1 MANGLVF
8 IVIPFSADKKG
19 RLRPG
24 SPKNLKDRDMALLA
38 AGRMSVYSAG
48 VIVIAQ
54 EVDAAADV
62 YCEPRLVAHFGEIP
76 EGMIEELAA

>member
-1 MANGLVF
+1 MTDGLVF

-19 RLRPG
+19 KLRPG

-48 VIVIAQ
+48 VVVISQ
-54 EVDAAADV
+54 EQDGAADI
-62 YCEPRLVAHFGEIP
+62 YGEPRLIAHFGNVP
-76 EGMIEELAA
+76 KAMIEELAA